1 MPMDKAFTIRLAQEA
16 DHDAV
21 FNLLGGHDTG
31 IPEHDP
37 RHPLNITDTIMQAH
51 RDPDSKSRCW
61 LAVVGNQAAGII
73 TTRDLGGGVEVKDEF
88 KRQGIGSALIT
99 TREDFMREQM
109 GITETRAPIRADNQ
123 ASLRMHFNQGYKLEE
138 ASRKLLA
145 DNPNLSGQTVLYVT
159 KKLDTPKA

>member
-1 MPMDKAFTIRLAQEA
+1 MENPFTIRLAQET

-31 IPEHDP
+31 ISENDS
-37 RHPLNITDTIMQAH
+37 RHPLNITDTIMRAH

-61 LAVVGNQAAGII
+61 LAIVGNQAAGII

-88 KRQGIGSALIT
+88 KRQGIGSALVA
-99 TREDFMREQM
+99 TREDFMRDQLGVNEA
-109 GITETRAPIRADNQ
+109 RAPIRADNA

-138 ASRKLLA
+138 ASRKLL
-145 DNPNLSGQTVLYVT
+145 DENPDLPGHTVLYVT
-159 KKLDTPKA
+159 KKLDAPTA